1 MSIKIIT
8 DRSCDLNKD
17 IIEKYNIDVI
27 PFNIFMDEKCYK
39 DTELDSKDF
48 YNKMKA
54 SKELPKTSCQSPAVF
69 MPLYDCEEDNVI
81 VFTATSKLTAM
92 YSIAVLG
99 KNLFEEENNNK
110 RIEIID
116 TLNGSV
122 GQGLLIIKTIQ
133 LIEEDKLTFD
143 EILNEIEIM
152 KKEIKL
158 YGALDTLDNAIK
170 GGRMSPLKGK
180 MANALN
186 LKGLVHVEDGLVIPF
201 GAVRGENNSL
211 KKVVENILNVAKN
224 KNRDDLII
232 NIGHAN
238 CPAKAEKVKDM
249 LTKEYSFKEVIISEI
264 GPAMGIYTA
273 EGAILVSIL

>member
-8 DRSCDLNKD
+8 DSSCDLNKD
-17 IIEKYNIDVI
+17 IINRYNIEIVSLNVSI
-27 PFNIFMDEKCYK
+27 GEEYYK
-39 DTELDSKDF
+39 DTEMDLKDF

-54 SKELPKTSCQSPAVF
+54 SKELPKTSCPSPAVF
-69 MPLYDCEEDNVI
+69 MSLYNCEEDNVI
-81 VFTATSKLTAM
+81 VFTATSKLTAI
-92 YSIAVLG
+92 YSTAVLG
-99 KNLFEEENNNK
+99 KNLFEEENNK

-116 TLNGSV
+116 TKNGSV
-122 GQGLLIIKTIQ
+122 GQGLLIIKTAQ
-133 LIEEDKLTFD
+133 LIEEGKLTFD
-143 EILNEIEIM
+143 EILNEIETM
-152 KKEIKL
+152 KKEIEL

-238 CPAKAEKVKDM
+238 SPDKAEKVKNM
-249 LTKEYSFKEVIISEI
+249 LISKYNFKDIIISEI
-264 GPAMGIYTA
+264 GPAMGTYTA

>member
-8 DRSCDLNKD
+8 DSACDLSKD
-17 IIEKYNIDVI
+17 IINRYHINVI
-27 PFNIFMDEKCYK
+27 SLNVSIGDEHYK
-39 DTELDSKDF
+39 DTELDLKDF
-48 YNKMKA
+48 YSKMKA
-54 SKELPKTSCQSPAVF
+54 SKELPKTSCPSPAVF
-69 MPLYDCEEDNVI
+69 MSLYNCEEDNVI
-81 VFTATSKLTAM
+81 VFTATSKLTAI
-92 YSIAVLG
+92 YSTAILG
-99 KNLFEEENNNK
+99 KSLFEEENNK

-122 GQGLLIIKTIQ
+122 GQGLLIIKTAQ
-133 LIEEDKLTFD
+133 LIEEGELTFD
-143 EILNEIEIM
+143 EILNEIETM
-152 KKEIKL
+152 KKEIEL
-158 YGALDTLDNAIK
+158 YGALDTLDNAVK

-211 KKVVENILNVAKN
+211 KKVVENILNVAKA
-224 KNRDDLII
+224 KDGDDLII

-238 CPAKAEKVKDM
+238 SPDKAEKVKNM
-249 LTKEYSFKEVIISEI
+249 LISKYNFKDIIISEI
-264 GPAMGIYTA
+264 GPAMGTYTA

>member
-8 DRSCDLNKD
+8 DSVCDLSKD
-17 IIEKYNIDVI
+17 IINKYHIDVI
-27 PFNIFMDEKCYK
+27 SFNVSIGEEYYK
-39 DTELDSKDF
+39 DTELNLKDF
-48 YNKMKA
+48 YSKMKA
-54 SKELPKTSCQSPAVF
+54 SEELPKTSCPSPAVF
-69 MPLYDCEEDNVI
+69 MSLYNCEEDNVI
-81 VFTATSKLTAM
+81 VFTPTSKLTAM

-99 KNLFEEENNNK
+99 KNLFEEENNK

-116 TLNGSV
+116 TKNGSV
-122 GQGLLIIKTIQ
+122 GQGLLIIKTAQ

-152 KKEIKL
+152 KKEIEV

-211 KKVVENILNVAKN
+211 KKVVENILNVAKA

-238 CPAKAEKVKDM
+238 SPDKAERVKSM
-249 LTKEYSFKEVIISEI
+249 LISKYNFKDIIISEI
-264 GPAMGIYTA
+264 GPAIGTYTA

>member
-8 DRSCDLNKD
+8 DSSCDLNKD
-17 IIEKYNIDVI
+17 IINKYHIDVI
-27 PFNIFMDEKCYK
+27 SLNVSIGEEYYK
-39 DTELDSKDF
+39 DTELDLKDF
-48 YNKMKA
+48 YSKMKA
-54 SKELPKTSCQSPAVF
+54 SEELPKTSCPSPAVF
-69 MPLYDCEEDNVI
+69 MSLYNCKEDNVI
-81 VFTATSKLTAM
+81 VFTATSKLTAI
-92 YSIAVLG
+92 YSTAILG
-99 KNLFEEENNNK
+99 KNLFEEENNK

-116 TLNGSV
+116 TKNGSV
-122 GQGLLIIKTIQ
+122 GQGLLIIKTAQ

-152 KKEIKL
+152 KKEIEL

-224 KNRDDLII
+224 KNRNDLII

-238 CPAKAEKVKDM
+238 SPDKAEKVKSM
-249 LTKEYSFKEVIISEI
+249 LISKYNFKDIIISEI
-264 GPAMGIYTA
+264 GPAMGTYTA